1 MQNDNALTTVTET
14 VILKMTKR
22 TISHSEGTTEI
33 IRDTEISLSETVNLN
48 ELNVL
53 KFVSKVLNGIPE
65 HVSY

>member
-1 MQNDNALTTVTET
+1 
-14 VILKMTKR
+14 MTKR

-33 IRDTEISLSETVNLN
+33 ISDTEISHSETVNLN